1 MNGLERTIQQLQQSM
16 SSLKL
21 KHTEELTELRQRM
34 RKELETERE
43 RLLNQIRQQTK
54 LKEEVS
60 AKVTRTTSLVS
71 LIVFRAKG
79 YLTIASINLPYQ
91 LAIMHS
97 KICAGVQLGGTGQE
111 RVSS

>member
-1 MNGLERTIQQLQQSM
+1 MKGLERTIQQLQQSK

-60 AKVTRTTSLVS
+60 AKVSRTD
-71 LIVFRAKG
+71 
-79 YLTIASINLPYQ
+79 
-91 LAIMHS
+91 
-97 KICAGVQLGGTGQE
+97 
-111 RVSS
+111 

>member
-1 MNGLERTIQQLQQSM
+1 MPRFLEL
-16 SSLKL
+16 
-21 KHTEELTELRQRM
+21 
-34 RKELETERE
+34 
-43 RLLNQIRQQTK
+43 
-54 LKEEVS
+54 
-60 AKVTRTTSLVS
+60 TSLVS

-91 LAIMHS
+91 LAIMHN